1 MADFHYR
8 LEEEIGRGGMGVV
21 YRAVDTRLGRVVAI
35 KKLPTDATA
44 DPERNRRFVQE
55 ARSASALNHPHI
67 VTIHGIDEHDGET
80 FIAMEFV
87 DGTPLDGLL
96 KGGPMPVATALEYA
110 IQIAGALEAAHAA
123 GLVHRDIKPANIMIT
138 RDGRAKVLDFGL
150 AKLIEASPTDATR
163 TVHGTRAGTILGTA
177 EYMSPEQA
185 QGQPVDGRSDIFS
198 FGAVVYEM
206 LGGRRPFAGTS
217 DIDVITAILRDQPSR
232 LRTVRTEIP
241 ATLEAIV
248 DRCLEKDPAARYPDA
263 GAVRGALSEVR
274 ATLGWPADAA
284 WRRPAVVAPL
294 ALLLLAVAAF
304 GVWQTVEARRGKWAR
319 EVAVPEIER
328 LQVTERSLDALPLV
342 EQTRRYAPEEIARV
356 LQSWSRFSL
365 TTEPEGAHVEIQNY
379 LDVDGPWVAAGPSPV
394 RDFLLPFGHYRLR
407 IVKAGFVPLEVSSA
421 SFGGP
426 AIRLTPVHAALPGM
440 VAVPGGT
447 YSVGITRDVPLPDF
461 WIDHHEV
468 TNEAFKT
475 FVDAGGYRDPRFWK
489 EPFRTGGQAQTFE
502 DAMSRFRDST
512 GRPGPSTWELES
524 FPDGQAG
531 YPVTGISWYEAAAYA
546 EFVGKSLP
554 TIFHWYA
561 AAGADNVFSDVLLLS
576 NFDGKG
582 TVRAGERRGLGPW
595 GTFDMGGNAKEWCSN
610 AAEGGLR
617 YILGGG
623 WNEPSYRFRESEA
636 RDPWERRSTF
646 GVRLVKS
653 AGASTRAAE
662 PVAQIYGD
670 PKTLTPVADKEFEI
684 FKRFYSYDRTPL
696 NARVDA
702 VDDGSPHWRRE
713 TVSFDAAYGGE
724 RVPAY
729 LFLPKNAKPPYQTV
743 VLFPNAYARAA
754 SSSAYLDYLTF
765 EFIIRS
771 GRAVLY
777 PVYKETFERG
787 GAKPVPFPSGVRDM
801 NVAWAKDFFRAVDYL
816 ETRPD
821 VDKAKLAYYSL
832 SMGAYFGPI
841 PISLEPRIKAAVLA
855 AGGLRFGSPP
865 EITPTNFSP
874 RVKVPVLVIFGRDDF
889 STPPDA
895 QQRYF
900 DLLGTPPSTGSSCS
914 SKEATCRTTCERCSA
929 KRSTGTTSTLA
940 RFGEMLRPPAR

>member
-35 KKLPTDATA
+35 KKLPADATA

-96 KGGPMPVATALEYA
+96 KNAPLPVATALEYA

-177 EYMSPEQA
+177 AYMSPEQA

-217 DIDVITAILRDQPSR
+217 DIDVITAILRDQPPR
-232 LRTVRTEIP
+232 LRTMRTEIP
-241 ATLEAIV
+241 APLEAIV

-263 GAVRGALSEVR
+263 GAVHGALSAVR
-274 ATLGWPADAA
+274 APVGRPADAA
-284 WRRPAVVAPL
+284 WRRPGVLAPV

-319 EVAVPEIER
+319 EVALPEIER
-328 LQVTERSLDALPLV
+328 LQMAERSLDALPLM
-342 EQTRRYAPEEIARV
+342 ERARRYAPDEVARV
-356 LQSWSRFSL
+356 VQSWTRFNL
-365 TTEPEGAHVEIQNY
+365 TTEPAGAQVEIQNY
-379 LDVDGPWVAAGPSPV
+379 RDVDGGWVAAGPSPV
-394 RDFLLPFGHYRLR
+394 RDFLIPFGHYRVRLT
-407 IVKAGFVPLEVSSA
+407 KAGFVPLELSST
-421 SFGGP
+421 SFGGRVVKLAP
-426 AIRLTPVHAALPGM
+426 ESSSPSGM
-440 VAVPGGT
+440 VAVPGGR
-447 YSVGITRDVPLPDF
+447 YSVGITRGVPLPDF
-461 WIDHHEV
+461 WIDQHEV
-468 TNEAFKT
+468 TNAAFKA
-475 FVDAGGYRDPRFWK
+475 FVDAGGYRDPKYWK
-489 EPFRTGGQAQTFE
+489 APFTTGNGMLTFE
-502 DAMSRFRDST
+502 QAMGRLRDAT
-512 GRPGPSTWELES
+512 GRPGPAFWELGS
-524 FPDGQAG
+524 FPDGQAE
-531 YPVTGISWYEAAAYA
+531 YPVGGISWYEAAAYA
-546 EFVGKSLP
+546 EFAGKALP

-561 AAGADNVFSDVLLLS
+561 AAGADDVFSDVLLLS
-576 NFDGKG
+576 NFSGKG
-582 TVRAGERRGLGPW
+582 VERAGGRRGLGPW
-595 GTFDMGGNAKEWCSN
+595 GTFDMGGNVKEWCSN
-610 AAEGGLR
+610 VTESGSGSRR

-636 RDPWERRSTF
+636 RDPWERSPTF
-646 GVRLVKS
+646 GVRLVQSQEES
-653 AGASTRAAE
+653 AQATE
-662 PVAQIYGD
+662 PVAQVYGD
-670 PKTLTPVADKEFEI
+670 PRTLIPVPDQEFEI
-684 FKRFYSYDRTPL
+684 LKRFYSYDRAPL
-696 NARVDA
+696 NARVEA
-702 VDDGSPHWRRE
+702 ADDGSPHWRRE

-729 LFLPKNAKPPYQTV
+729 LFLPKNARPPYQTV
-743 VLFPNAYARAA
+743 VLFPNAYGRETA
-754 SSSAYLDYLTF
+754 SSAHLDYVTF
-765 EFIIRS
+765 DFIIRS
-771 GRAVLY
+771 GRALLY

-801 NVAWAKDFFRAVDYL
+801 NVAWAKDFFRAVDFL

-821 VDKAKLAYYSL
+821 VDKTKLAYFSL

-841 PISLEPRIKAAVLA
+841 AISLEPRIKTAVLA

-865 EITPTNFSP
+865 EITPSNFSP
-874 RVKVPVLVIFGRDDF
+874 RVKIPVLLIYGRDDF
-889 STPPDA
+889 STPPDS
-895 QQRYF
+895 QQRSF
-900 DLLGTPPSTGSSCS
+900 ELLGTPAAQKKLVQLEGGHVPNDMRALYRETLDWFD
-914 SKEATCRTTCERCSA
+914 KYL
-929 KRSTGTTSTLA
+929 GTV
-940 RFGEMLRPPAR
+940 R